1 MERKLARPLGR
12 ASDAPSRSAVAFPL
26 GVLLCASFVPTSHLP
41 PTLTAFSP
49 RAALEQVGKDG
60 VKLVPY
66 SPIAGAL
73 GYPNMGEFGPGV
85 HGWYVVAG
93 GFGVNVTM
101 TLPTEPGQ
109 PGPFMM
115 NAIVAAPPM
124 CTSSATGLCKTD
136 AHTTDTLLQSYAA
149 NYFERL
155 TNIHHAANTNTMSAA
170 KGEQQLALNEPE
182 LKTYPALDEANT
194 LAGLKLLSCPA

>member
-1 MERKLARPLGR
+1 M
-12 ASDAPSRSAVAFPL
+12 
-26 GVLLCASFVPTSHLP
+26 
-41 PTLTAFSP
+41 AFSP
-49 RAALEQVGKDG
+49 RAAVEQVGKDG

-85 HGWYVVAG
+85 HGWYVAAG
-93 GFGVNVTM
+93 GFHVNVTM

-115 NAIVAAPPM
+115 NVIVAAPPM

-136 AHTTDTLLQSYAA
+136 ADTTDALLQSYAA
-149 NYFERL
+149 EYYERS
-155 TNIHHAANTNTMSAA
+155 TSGRHAANTNAKRAA
-170 KGEQQLALNEPE
+170 KGEQQLAPADNINEPE